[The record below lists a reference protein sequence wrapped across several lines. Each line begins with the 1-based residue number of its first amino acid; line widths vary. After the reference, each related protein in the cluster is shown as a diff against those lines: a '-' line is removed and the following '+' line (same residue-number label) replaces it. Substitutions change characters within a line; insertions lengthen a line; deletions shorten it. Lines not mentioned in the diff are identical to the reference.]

1 MWLHSVEWLYVKL
14 NPSSTCSPIQGPFRS
29 EPSVNGGLGAWGL
42 MTNLLDAS
50 LLIWQQLTVDD
61 GMTTDWLQ
69 VRSQFGSGW
78 FANIFGPRSAV
89 LPWNILTKIVSQ
101 LLARAATCLK
111 TMAAP
116 PHRVSLLSDEEGV
129 RMCRKLMSLYMEG
142 LPADDQFKQ
151 RPDWFSHLLCV
162 HAINQFAYTSTAWT
176 ITLFYLENKTLGRTT
191 VSVSHA
197 CHFFLAERL
206 D

>member
-1 MWLHSVEWLYVKL
+1 MWLHSVEWLYFKL

-50 LLIWQQLTVDD
+50 LLTWQQLTVDD

-129 RMCRKLMSLYMEG
+129 RMCRKHVSQVDVPLYG
-142 LPADDQFKQ
+142 GTSGWWSVQTAAWLIQ
-151 RPDWFSHLLCV
+151 S
-162 HAINQFAYTSTAWT
+162 FAVCSCKKS
-176 ITLFYLENKTLGRTT
+176 ICL
-191 VSVSHA
+191 H
-197 CHFFLAERL
+197 
-206 D
+206 